1 MTWSDDEEEFGCYN
15 VYLCNRCDDSKPRKD
30 ITNHGMRQRW
40 KKFITKLVKTA
51 VKRGEYQPKYGM
63 TKIKIK

>member
-1 MTWSDDEEEFGCYN
+1 MMKKSLVATMCICAIDVMIVSPEKIFT
-15 VYLCNRCDDSKPRKD
+15 NRG
-30 ITNHGMRQRW
+30 IHQRW

-51 VKRGEYQPKYGM
+51 EKRGEYRPKYGM

>member
-1 MTWSDDEEEFGCYN
+1 MKKSLVATMCICAIDVMIASLEKIFT
-15 VYLCNRCDDSKPRKD
+15 NR
-30 ITNHGMRQRW
+30 GMHQRW